1 MLKQLR
7 NNRLFKN
14 ITWIF
19 IGTVL
24 HSLLAFL
31 VNLYVSRKLSL
42 DTKGYIDYATSWIT
56 FFTGIAGLGY
66 ASTITREFSED
77 KDRAGDYLC
86 SCIGVQIL
94 VSILCIF
101 LLQVIVRLLNPGE
114 PLLYTITLCQST
126 TILFS
131 SFILLVYW
139 FRYQNK
145 ANTSAL
151 LRFIS
156 FGAAGIFRILSL
168 VLFDSI
174 IAYVC
179 WTAAESVIYALL
191 LTTFFCRYYKGT
203 YRFSFKTAW
212 HVLQGSYPFILATIL
227 STLYAQADRIMLKS
241 MVGSSAVALYSAS
254 VTLASALSMIPSSL
268 VEGFRPEIMD
278 QKTKDESL
286 YRRRFRQLY
295 AVIFWS
301 SVCYCTMIT
310 LFPQFVISLLYG
322 QKYIDASSSLALVV
336 WYSTFSYFGSVN
348 NMYMVAEKKA
358 HWVQITTTVGALS
371 NIALNAV
378 LIPKLGIVGAA
389 LASLLTQFVANFVMM
404 WLVPGLRPGF
414 QLMIEGITLR
424 KIFKKEK

>member
-1 MLKQLR
+1 
-7 NNRLFKN
+7 
-14 ITWIF
+14 
-19 IGTVL
+19 
-24 HSLLAFL
+24 
-31 VNLYVSRKLSL
+31 
-42 DTKGYIDYATSWIT
+42 
-56 FFTGIAGLGY
+56 
-66 ASTITREFSED
+66 
-77 KDRAGDYLC
+77 
-86 SCIGVQIL
+86 
-94 VSILCIF
+94 
-101 LLQVIVRLLNPGE
+101 
-114 PLLYTITLCQST
+114 
-126 TILFS
+126 
-131 SFILLVYW
+131 
-139 FRYQNK
+139 
-145 ANTSAL
+145 
-151 LRFIS
+151 
-156 FGAAGIFRILSL
+156 
-168 VLFDSI
+168 
-174 IAYVC
+174 
-179 WTAAESVIYALL
+179 
-191 LTTFFCRYYKGT
+191 
-203 YRFSFKTAW
+203 
-212 HVLQGSYPFILATIL
+212 
-227 STLYAQADRIMLKS
+227 

-278 QKTKDESL
+278 QKTTDESL
-286 YRRRFRQLY
+286 YRSRFRQLY